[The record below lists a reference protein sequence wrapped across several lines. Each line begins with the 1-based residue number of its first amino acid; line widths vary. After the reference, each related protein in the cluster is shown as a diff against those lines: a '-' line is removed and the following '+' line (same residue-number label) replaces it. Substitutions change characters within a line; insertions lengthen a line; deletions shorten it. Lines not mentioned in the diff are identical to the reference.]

1 MADKTTTTFPK
12 MGTSNSRANNVSGAP
27 SKNTKP
33 VRKKST
39 VSAKPEVATA
49 AHRQGQ
55 LESLGFKGAPQTT
68 MSYPTAPEASQTLR
82 NTRIVPSAMGNRDFY
97 LRRQYGQ
104 TGMFG

>member
-12 MGTSNSRANNVSGAP
+12 MGTSNARANNVSGAP

-39 VSAKPEVATA
+39 ISAKPEAATA

-82 NTRIVPSAMGNRDFY
+82 NTRIVPSAIGNRDFY